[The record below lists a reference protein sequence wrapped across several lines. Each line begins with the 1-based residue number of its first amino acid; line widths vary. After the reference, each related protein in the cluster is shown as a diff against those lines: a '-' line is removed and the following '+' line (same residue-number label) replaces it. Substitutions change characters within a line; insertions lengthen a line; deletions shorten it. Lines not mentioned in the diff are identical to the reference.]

1 MGRFS
6 IHHILENERQE
17 AEVFNGRLNTNKVV
31 VFAKTYFTPED
42 VDEFFSCDPEPMM
55 LAVQDALVGLGVE
68 DTKIHMELFTSPVGK
83 LGQSEQT
90 SHEVTQSEMAL
101 SSAAPLVT
109 TDPKAPTGQSSPMM
123 NGGTIKQLYLFTTKE
138 EVPNVPSM
146 R

>member
-1 MGRFS
+1 
-6 IHHILENERQE
+6 
-17 AEVFNGRLNTNKVV
+17 
-31 VFAKTYFTPED
+31 
-42 VDEFFSCDPEPMM
+42 MM

-109 TDPKAPTGQSSPMM
+109 KDPKAPTGQSSPMM
-123 NGGTIKQLYLFTTKE
+123 NGGTIKHVFFYNQRGSAERTFDAMNNDLDGLSSHQWKIRGLRILGTNFFCHI
-138 EVPNVPSM
+138 PSPFYS
-146 R
+146 